1 MMKMIKIRLQGTKK
15 DLRWFLKGLN
25 RDSRYEIDN
34 VSEFKKFKTSDK
46 YHRVYVNLYRKD
58 KQRVENRR
66 MTH

>member
-1 MMKMIKIRLQGTKK
+1 MIKIRLQGTKK

-46 YHRVYVNLYRKD
+46 YLRVYVNLYRKD

>member
-1 MMKMIKIRLQGTKK
+1 MIKIRLQGTKK

-46 YHRVYVNLYRKD
+46 YHRVNNPASMSRLSGNRKP
-58 KQRVENRR
+58 QIRF
-66 MTH
+66 